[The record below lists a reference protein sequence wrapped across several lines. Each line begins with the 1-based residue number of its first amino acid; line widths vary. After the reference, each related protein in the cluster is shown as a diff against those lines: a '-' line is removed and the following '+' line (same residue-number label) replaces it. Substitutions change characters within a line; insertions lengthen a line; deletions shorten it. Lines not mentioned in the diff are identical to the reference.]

1 MRKIVNQGPISIE
14 ADDLD
19 AENGNASHEYIMSW
33 PEPDGEGGYF
43 VTENVVR
50 FQRGPVKEVGVNGV
64 TNEAL
69 FAVVIDRL
77 EKFQAGPFAC
87 AENAS
92 ALWYLKGALRKLDE
106 RTAKRVARGVEGT
119 KVK

>member
-19 AENGNASHEYIMSW
+19 AENGNASHEYILSW
-33 PEPDGEGGYF
+33 IEQGDD
-43 VTENVVR
+43 VDVLCENVVR
-50 FQRGPVKEVGVNGV
+50 FQRGPVKECGVNGV